1 MYQLKICSTFL
12 LSAMLL
18 FANAQYTMVNNDVDA
33 NYKLAK
39 DYFLKE
45 QYSLAY
51 PIFKNLHS
59 NGVGKSNY
67 ATTVNL
73 ESKYY
78 YILCGLKLND
88 ATASTKA
95 IEFIALEHHEPRTQM
110 MSFQLGEY
118 FYRQQ
123 DLPKKFLIPL

>member
-59 NGVGKSNY
+59 
-67 ATTVNL
+67 
-73 ESKYY
+73 
-78 YILCGLKLND
+78 
-88 ATASTKA
+88 
-95 IEFIALEHHEPRTQM
+95 
-110 MSFQLGEY
+110 
-118 FYRQQ
+118 
-123 DLPKKFLIPL
+123 